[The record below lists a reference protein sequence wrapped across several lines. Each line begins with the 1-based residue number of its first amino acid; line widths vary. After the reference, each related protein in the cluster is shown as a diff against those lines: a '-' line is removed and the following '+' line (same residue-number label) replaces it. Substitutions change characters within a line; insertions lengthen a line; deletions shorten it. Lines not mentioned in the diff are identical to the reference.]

1 MIITFAIWGLALI
14 PTWFVVKDVG
24 VKHVG
29 PEKLVAQSAAEAEE
43 EKK

>member
-1 MIITFAIWGLALI
+1 MIITFAIWGLALV
-14 PTWFVVKDVG
+14 PTWFVVRDIG

-29 PEKLVAQSAAEAEE
+29 PEKLVAQSAADVDD